1 MRPELYIAR
10 RYLVARKSLGVIHAI
25 STLSAIG
32 MAVGTAALILI
43 LSVYNGFDRVI
54 EQSLSDLSPDVLVTP
69 ATGKFFVPSGPA
81 FDALLEDPRVEQICS
96 VVEEQVFVA
105 YGGRQQLARAKG
117 VDAVYEAE
125 SRLADHVVEGVFA
138 LHDGSLPQAAIGVA
152 LAREMGIRPHF
163 VEPLTLYYPR
173 RGARIP
179 LAGPAAALGSVKL
192 HPAALLSV
200 NATTD
205 EELIVVPI
213 DQMQTLLGLDN
224 QISGIELRLAPNISV
239 ASHTHTPTA
248 SSASNQDGY
257 TANQTGFN
265 QNSDSANRTNS
276 DYTAASSSLTD
287 SANQDSNSGNRTGSN
302 SNQSVSSSDNQTVS
316 PPSINRGLS
325 STRTGRKFLRELQE
339 LLGPDY
345 LVQDRVQQQPALYK
359 MMRYE
364 KLAIYL
370 ILLFVVI
377 IIASNIFGSLSML
390 SIAKRGDMETLRAMG
405 ANDRLVRRIFIW
417 EGWLVSLIGL
427 AAGLIV
433 GVALSLAQQHYGFVK
448 MPGGFFLQA
457 YPVVLQP
464 ADILWTALGVAAV
477 GFAVSLLAA
486 PRPTSATSPT
496 SASSTLR

>member
-54 EQSLSDLSPDVLVTP
+54 EQSLSDLAPDVLVTP

-125 SRLADHVVEGVFA
+125 SRLADHVVEGTFA
-138 LHDGSLPQAAIGVA
+138 LHDGALPQAAIGVA

-163 VEPLTLYYPR
+163 VDPLTLYYPR

-224 QISGIELRLAPNISV
+224 QISGIELRLASN
-239 ASHTHTPTA
+239 
-248 SSASNQDGY
+248 SSLSNQAVTSSTKQD
-257 TANQTGFN
+257 ANPSN
-265 QNSDSANRTNS
+265 QAVSPSANRTAS
-276 DYTAASSSLTD
+276 PTA
-287 SANQDSNSGNRTGSN
+287 N
-302 SNQSVSSSDNQTVS
+302 
-316 PPSINRGLS
+316 NRGLS
-325 STRTGRKFLRELQE
+325 SSRTGRKFLRELQE
-339 LLGPDY
+339 LLGPDF

-390 SIAKRGDMETLRAMG
+390 SISKRGDMETLRALG

-427 AAGLIV
+427 AAGLLV
-433 GVALSLAQQHYGFVK
+433 GVALTLVQQHFGLVK

-486 PRPTSATSPT
+486 PHPTSS
-496 SASSTLR
+496 R

>member
-54 EQSLSDLSPDVLVTP
+54 EQSLSDLAPDVLVTP

-81 FDALLEDPRVEQICS
+81 FDALLDDPRVAQICS

-125 SRLADHVVEGVFA
+125 SRLADHVVEGAFA
-138 LHDGSLPQAAIGVA
+138 LHDGALPQAAVGVA
-152 LAREMGIRPHF
+152 LAREMGIRPYF

-179 LAGPAAALGSVKL
+179 VMGPTAALGSVKL
-192 HPAALLSV
+192 HPAALVSL

-205 EELIVVPI
+205 EELIVLPI

-224 QISGIELRLAPNISV
+224 QISGIELRLAS
-239 ASHTHTPTA
+239 PTA
-248 SSASNQDGY
+248 N
-257 TANQTGFN
+257 
-265 QNSDSANRTNS
+265 
-276 DYTAASSSLTD
+276 
-287 SANQDSNSGNRTGSN
+287 
-302 SNQSVSSSDNQTVS
+302 
-316 PPSINRGLS
+316 NRGLS
-325 STRTGRKFLRELQE
+325 SSRTGRKFLRELQE
-339 LLGPDY
+339 LLGPNF

-405 ANDRLVRRIFIW
+405 ANDRLVRRIFVW

-427 AAGLIV
+427 AAGLVV
-433 GVALSLAQQHYGFVK
+433 GLALTLAQQHYGFVK

-464 ADILWTALGVAAV
+464 TDILWTALGVAAV
-477 GFAVSLLAA
+477 GFAISLLAA
-486 PRPTSATSPT
+486 PRPTSNSSSSATST
-496 SASSTLR
+496 QR

>member
-54 EQSLSDLSPDVLVTP
+54 EESLSDLSPDVLVTP
-69 ATGKFFVPSGPA
+69 ASGKYFVPAGPA
-81 FDALLEDPRVEQICS
+81 FDALLDDPRVAQICS

-125 SRLADHVVEGVFA
+125 SRLADHVVEGAFA
-138 LHDGSLPQAAIGVA
+138 LHDGSLPQAAVGVA

-163 VEPLTLYYPR
+163 VDPLTLYYPR

-192 HPAALLSV
+192 HPAALLSLT
-200 NATTD
+200 ASTD
-205 EELIVVPI
+205 EELIILPI
-213 DQMQTLLGLDN
+213 EQMQTLLGLTD
-224 QISGIELRLAPNISV
+224 QVTGIELRLAS
-239 ASHTHTPTA
+239 TT
-248 SSASNQDGY
+248 SSFTNQGSS
-257 TANQTGFN
+257 T
-265 QNSDSANRTNS
+265 ANRTGANS
-276 DYTAASSSLTD
+276 D
-287 SANQDSNSGNRTGSN
+287 
-302 SNQSVSSSDNQTVS
+302 QTVS
-316 PPSINRGLS
+316 PSVNQTVPSSSINRGLS

-339 LLGPDY
+339 LLGPEF

-405 ANDRLVRRIFIW
+405 ANDRLVRRIFVW

-427 AAGLIV
+427 AAGLVV
-433 GVALSLAQQHYGFVK
+433 GLALTLAQQHFGFVK

-464 ADILWTALGVAAV
+464 TDILWTALGVAVV
-477 GFAVSLLAA
+477 GFAISLLA
-486 PRPTSATSPT
+486 SPPLLSRT
-496 SASSTLR
+496 RCEL

>member
-54 EQSLSDLSPDVLVTP
+54 EESLSDLSPDVLVTP
-69 ATGKFFVPSGPA
+69 ASGKYFVPAGPA
-81 FDALLEDPRVEQICS
+81 FDALLDDPRVAQICS

-125 SRLADHVVEGVFA
+125 SRLADHVVEGAFA
-138 LHDGSLPQAAIGVA
+138 LHDGSLPQAAVGVA

-163 VEPLTLYYPR
+163 VDPLTLYYPR

-192 HPAALLSV
+192 HPAALLSLT
-200 NATTD
+200 ASTD
-205 EELIVVPI
+205 EELIILPI
-213 DQMQTLLGLDN
+213 DQMQTLLGLTD
-224 QISGIELRLAPNISV
+224 QVTGIELRLATNAPV
-239 ASHTHTPTA
+239 T
-248 SSASNQDGY
+248 SSSQTSTTSSFTNQGSS
-257 TANQTGFN
+257 T
-265 QNSDSANRTNS
+265 ANRTGANS
-276 DYTAASSSLTD
+276 DQA
-287 SANQDSNSGNRTGSN
+287 
-302 SNQSVSSSDNQTVS
+302 VS
-316 PPSINRGLS
+316 PSVIQAAVSPSTSRGLS
-325 STRTGRKFLRELQE
+325 SSRTGRKFLRELQE

-345 LVQDRVQQQPALYK
+345 LVRDRVQQQPALYK

-405 ANDRLVRRIFIW
+405 ANDRLVRRIFVW

-427 AAGLIV
+427 AAGLVV
-433 GVALSLAQQHYGFVK
+433 GLALTLAQQHFGFVK

-464 ADILWTALGVAAV
+464 TDILWTALGVAVV
-477 GFAVSLLAA
+477 GFAISLLA
-486 PRPTSATSPT
+486 SPPLL
-496 SASSTLR
+496 SRMRYEL

>member
-10 RYLVARKSLGVIHAI
+10 HYLVARKSLGVIHAI

-54 EQSLSDLSPDVLVTP
+54 EESLSDLSPDVLVTP
-69 ATGKFFVPSGPA
+69 ASGKYFVPAGPA
-81 FDALLEDPRVEQICS
+81 FDALLDDPRVAQICS

-125 SRLADHVVEGVFA
+125 SRLADHVVEGAFA
-138 LHDGSLPQAAIGVA
+138 LHDGSLPQAAVGVA

-163 VEPLTLYYPR
+163 VDPLTLYYPR

-192 HPAALLSV
+192 HPAALLSLT
-200 NATTD
+200 ASTD
-205 EELIVVPI
+205 EELIILPI
-213 DQMQTLLGLDN
+213 DQMQTLLGLTD
-224 QISGIELRLAPNISV
+224 QVTGIELRLA
-239 ASHTHTPTA
+239 
-248 SSASNQDGY
+248 
-257 TANQTGFN
+257 
-265 QNSDSANRTNS
+265 TNAPV
-276 DYTAASSSLTD
+276 TSSSQT
-287 SANQDSNSGNRTGSN
+287 STT
-302 SNQSVSSSDNQTVS
+302 SSSTS
-316 PPSINRGLS
+316 RGLS

-405 ANDRLVRRIFIW
+405 ANDRLVRRIFVW

-427 AAGLIV
+427 AAGLVV
-433 GVALSLAQQHYGFVK
+433 GLALTLAQQHFGFVK

-464 ADILWTALGVAAV
+464 TDILWTALGVAVV
-477 GFAVSLLAA
+477 GFAISLLAS
-486 PRPTSATSPT
+486 PR
-496 SASSTLR
+496 R

>member
-54 EQSLSDLSPDVLVTP
+54 EESLSDLSPDVLVTP
-69 ATGKFFVPSGPA
+69 ASGKYFVPAGPA
-81 FDALLEDPRVEQICS
+81 FDALLDDPRVAQICS

-125 SRLADHVVEGVFA
+125 SRLADHVVEGAFA
-138 LHDGSLPQAAIGVA
+138 LHDGSLPQAAVGVA
-152 LAREMGIRPHF
+152 LAREMGIRPPF
-163 VEPLTLYYPR
+163 VDPLTLYYPR

-192 HPAALLSV
+192 HPAALLSLT
-200 NATTD
+200 ASTD
-205 EELIVVPI
+205 EELIILPI
-213 DQMQTLLGLDN
+213 DQMQTLLGLTD
-224 QISGIELRLAPNISV
+224 QVTGIELRLATNAPV
-239 ASHTHTPTA
+239 T
-248 SSASNQDGY
+248 SSSQTSTTSSFTNQGSS
-257 TANQTGFN
+257 T
-265 QNSDSANRTNS
+265 ANRTGANS
-276 DYTAASSSLTD
+276 D
-287 SANQDSNSGNRTGSN
+287 
-302 SNQSVSSSDNQTVS
+302 QTVS
-316 PPSINRGLS
+316 PSVNQAAVSPSTNRGLS
-325 STRTGRKFLRELQE
+325 SSRTGRKFLRELQE

-427 AAGLIV
+427 AAVLVVGL
-433 GVALSLAQQHYGFVK
+433 ALTLAQQHFGFVK

-464 ADILWTALGVAAV
+464 TDILWTALGVAVV
-477 GFAVSLLAA
+477 GFAISLLA
-486 PRPTSATSPT
+486 SPPLL
-496 SASSTLR
+496 SRMRYEL

>member
-54 EQSLSDLSPDVLVTP
+54 EQSLSDLAPDVLVTP
-69 ATGKFFVPSGPA
+69 VSGKYFVPSGPA
-81 FDALLEDPRVEQICS
+81 FDALLDDPRVEQICS
-96 VVEEQVFVA
+96 VVEEQVFVS

-125 SRLADHVVEGVFA
+125 SRLAEHVVDGAFA
-138 LHDGSLPQAAIGVA
+138 LHDGSLPQAAVGVA

-163 VEPLTLYYPR
+163 VDPLTLYYPR

-192 HPAALLSV
+192 HPAALVSV
-200 NATTD
+200 NATAD
-205 EELIVVPI
+205 EELLIVPLET
-213 DQMQTLLGLDN
+213 MRSLLGLTDEV
-224 QISGIELRLAPNISV
+224 SGLELRLASP
-239 ASHTHTPTA
+239 
-248 SSASNQDGY
+248 
-257 TANQTGFN
+257 
-265 QNSDSANRTNS
+265 SD
-276 DYTAASSSLTD
+276 D
-287 SANQDSNSGNRTGSN
+287 
-302 SNQSVSSSDNQTVS
+302 QTVS
-316 PPSINRGLS
+316 PTSNNRGLS
-325 STRTGRKFLRELQE
+325 SSRTGRKFLRELQE
-339 LLGPDY
+339 LLGSDF

-390 SIAKRGDMETLRAMG
+390 SISKREDMSTLRAMG
-405 ANDRLVRRIFIW
+405 ANDRLIRRIFIW

-427 AAGLIV
+427 AAGLVV
-433 GVALSLAQQHYGFVK
+433 GLALTLAQQHFGLVK

-464 ADILWTALGVAAV
+464 TDILWTALGVSAV
-477 GFAVSLLAA
+477 GFAISLLAA
-486 PRPTSATSPT
+486 PRRSVGSN
-496 SASSTLR
+496 

>member
-54 EQSLSDLSPDVLVTP
+54 EESLSDLSPDVLVTP
-69 ATGKFFVPSGPA
+69 ASGKYFVPAGPA
-81 FDALLEDPRVEQICS
+81 FDALLDDPRVAQICS

-125 SRLADHVVEGVFA
+125 SRLADHVVEGAFA
-138 LHDGSLPQAAIGVA
+138 LHDGSLPQAAVGVA

-163 VEPLTLYYPR
+163 VDPLTLYYPR

-192 HPAALLSV
+192 HPAALLSLT
-200 NATTD
+200 ASTD
-205 EELIVVPI
+205 EELIILPI
-213 DQMQTLLGLDN
+213 DQMQTLLGLTD
-224 QISGIELRLAPNISV
+224 QVTGIELRLATNAPV
-239 ASHTHTPTA
+239 T
-248 SSASNQDGY
+248 SSSQTSTTSSFTNQDGFQ
-257 TANQTGFN
+257 TNSANQGSST
-265 QNSDSANRTNS
+265 ANRTGANS
-276 DYTAASSSLTD
+276 DQTVFLSS
-287 SANQDSNSGNRTGSN
+287 NQAVPSPSNS
-302 SNQSVSSSDNQTVS
+302 
-316 PPSINRGLS
+316 RGLS
-325 STRTGRKFLRELQE
+325 SSRTGRKFLRELQE

-405 ANDRLVRRIFIW
+405 ANDRLVRRIFVW

-427 AAGLIV
+427 AAGLV
-433 GVALSLAQQHYGFVK
+433 MGLALTLAQQHFGFVK

-464 ADILWTALGVAAV
+464 TDILWTALGVAVV
-477 GFAVSLLAA
+477 GFAISLLAS
-486 PRPTSATSPT
+486 PRPTSTT
-496 SASSTLR
+496 TKR